1 MRLFAEPDIAVERR
15 DDGCVLLRSRTPL
28 EPYERNVAAVLRKQA
43 AENSDRPFLCE
54 RPGGGEAGPWRT
66 LTFGEAADA
75 ATRIGQALIER
86 GLGLERPVM
95 ALSGNSIE
103 FALLM
108 LGCFTAGVPFVPV
121 SVAYSLMSRD
131 HAQVRH
137 IASLIEPGLVYAAP
151 EEPFRPALVAIGH
164 SATPL
169 SELLSTPPGP
179 EVEAAF
185 AGVGP
190 DDVAKVM
197 FTSGSTGLP
206 KGVINT
212 HRMLCANMQ
221 MLVQIWPFLREEP
234 PVLVDW
240 TPWNHTFGGNN
251 DFSTV
256 LFFGGTMY
264 VDDGKPV
271 PGLIERTVANL
282 REVSPTV
289 YLNVPRGFA
298 ALMPYLENDDDLAA
312 TFFARLRLIF
322 YAGAALP
329 RDLWDRLD
337 RLARRVTGGPVPM
350 TSAWGSTETAPMATS
365 AHFPLDAPG
374 NIGVPVPGTEVK
386 LVPTESTFELRVRGE
401 AVFPGYW
408 REPDKTAAA
417 FDEEGFYRIGDAARL
432 VDADDP
438 GAGLLFDGR
447 VAEDFKLTTATWVS
461 VTRVRTGVVSA
472 AAPLLQDVVVCAPD
486 RDEVC
491 VMAWLDRGAVERGFG
506 LTGDMAAVVAD
517 PDVRKHVQTAIA
529 AYNSDHPG
537 SSSRIARVLL
547 LTDPPAIDA
556 NEVTDKGYI
565 NQRAVLANRAADVD
579 RLYADPPDPS
589 VLVL

>member
-28 EPYERNVAAVLRKQA
+28 EEYEPSMAAVLRRQA
-43 AENSDRPFLCE
+43 TETPDRPFLCE
-54 RPGGGEAGPWRT
+54 RTGTGVGEWRT
-66 LTFGEAADA
+66 LTFGEAAGA
-75 ATRIGQALIER
+75 ATRIGQALVER
-86 GLGLERPVM
+86 GLGPERPVM
-95 ALSGNSIE
+95 VLSGNSIE

-137 IASLIEPGLVYAAP
+137 IAGLIEPGLVYVAD
-151 EEPFRPALVAIGH
+151 EEQFRPALDAIGH
-164 SATPL
+164 SATPIA
-169 SELLSTPPGP
+169 ELLATSPGP
-179 EVEAAF
+179 EVEGAF
-185 AGVGP
+185 AAVEP
-190 DDVAKVM
+190 DTVAKVM

-221 MLVQIWPFLREEP
+221 MLVQVWPFLGDEP

-264 VDDGKPV
+264 LDDGKPV

-282 REVSPTV
+282 REVAPTI

-312 TFFARLRLIF
+312 TFFSRLRLIF

-337 RLARRVTGGPVPM
+337 RLARRITGGSVPM
-350 TSAWGSTETAPMATS
+350 TSSWGSTETAPLATA
-365 AHFPLDAPG
+365 AHFPLDGPG
-374 NIGVPVPGTEVK
+374 NIGVPVPGTTVK
-386 LVPTESTFELRVRGE
+386 LVPSGSTYELRVRGE

-432 VDADDP
+432 VDPDDP
-438 GAGLLFDGR
+438 AAGMLFDGR
-447 VAEDFKLTTATWVS
+447 VAEDFKLTSATWVS

-491 VMAWLDRGAVERGFG
+491 ALAWLDRGAVERAFG
-506 LTGDMAAVVAD
+506 LTGEMAAIVAD

-529 AYNSDHPG
+529 GYNVDRPG
-537 SSSRIARVLL
+537 TSSRIVRVLL
-547 LTDPPAIDA
+547 LADAPSIDA
-556 NEVTDKGYI
+556 NEITDKGYI
-565 NQRAVLANRAADVD
+565 NQRAVLTNRAADVE
-579 RLYADPPDPS
+579 RLYADSPDPDI
-589 VLVL
+589 LVI